1 MDNSQQTAD
10 NSNFAYINNGELI
23 VEVEG
28 PVQIIDMMGRV
39 VMTEESHNGSINI
52 SSLKNAAYI
61 VRCVSEDEVK
71 TQKIVVL

>member
-28 PVQIIDMMGRV
+28 PVQIIDMMGRI

-52 SSLKNAAYI
+52 CSLKNAAYI